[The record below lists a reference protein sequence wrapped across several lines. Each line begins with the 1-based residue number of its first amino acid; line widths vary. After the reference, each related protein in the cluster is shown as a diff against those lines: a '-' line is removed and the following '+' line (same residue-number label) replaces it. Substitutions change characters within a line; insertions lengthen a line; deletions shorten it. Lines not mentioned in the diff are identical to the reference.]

1 MTRYTLTFKRFACP
15 SCGGENLVQPMELTN
30 TLAEDL
36 ELLTPEMLEEI
47 IRINGCCP
55 RFNNTLPRH
64 SSSLDGNAPPDPA
77 DVEKYSIPAFLRKQP
92 TNR

>member
-55 RFNNTLPRH
+55 RFNNTPPRFFG
-64 SSSLDGNAPPDPA
+64 STGEDAPPEPSVVDRL
-77 DVEKYSIPAFLRKQP
+77 IPAFLRKQP
-92 TNR
+92 ANR